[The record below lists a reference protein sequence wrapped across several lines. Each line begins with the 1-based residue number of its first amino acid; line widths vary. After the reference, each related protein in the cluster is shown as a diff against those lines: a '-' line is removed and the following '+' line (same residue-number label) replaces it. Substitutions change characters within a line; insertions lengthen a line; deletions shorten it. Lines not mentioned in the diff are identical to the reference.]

1 MRSAIAEG
9 KSQVHAWLLAE
20 DKARFNELTAAGMEL
35 KFVSGKSRLNR
46 LHGLEYVLCVCV
58 SVRACVRES
67 VCGCVWAWEFARAC
81 MCVRIQRTL
90 VILVALFC
98 C

>member
-46 LHGLEYVLCVCV
+46 LHGLEYVLCVCKC
-58 SVRACVRES
+58 ACV
-67 VCGCVWAWEFARAC
+67 CA
-81 MCVRIQRTL
+81 
-90 VILVALFC
+90 
-98 C
+98 